1 MAKKIF
7 VSKNAASQS
16 RPPYVK
22 YLLWGAVGLVVL
34 ILVAPLFQ
42 QKGNKGTQRGQEKG
56 GVVVGEIPRTGQP
69 ASDDA
74 PILPGQ
80 SPDVGKT
87 GDMRVM
93 PIPPEIKGFT
103 DVPPKNPVPETA
115 PAEKPARG
123 NGTSAKS
130 PAGEAGV
137 KKEGSG
143 EMAGALP
150 GSAPAKEMGGAV
162 PDSGLRKPKPD
173 AGSPPTAETPPAA
186 GGSKQKEAPVQT
198 AVSKTATEEQ
208 NQRRPA
214 DKSMYTVQV
223 GTFQEKRHADE
234 MQQNLT
240 KRGYKVVVRLTKHPK
255 LGEIH
260 VVQLEPVS
268 GIDKANTLVAQ
279 IRNEQKVNPI
289 IQKVSKGE

>member
-69 ASDDA
+69 SPDET

-87 GDMRVM
+87 GDTRVM

-103 DVPPKNPVPETA
+103 DVPPKTPVPETA

-123 NGTSAKS
+123 NGASTKS

-143 EMAGALP
+143 EIAGALP
-150 GSAPAKEMGGAV
+150 GSAPAKEVSGAV
-162 PDSGLRKPKPD
+162 PVSGLHKPKPD

-186 GGSKQKEAPVQT
+186 GGSKQKEASVQT